1 MQPVDGAVDGSP
13 AVGSGEPDGDEP
25 VGEAP
30 AIARGVSWRP
40 ERVGVFDGEV
50 GAGELVVLRQ
60 RPDDQVVDREDHTGP
75 RRLEFPPYIAQ
86 RDLAG
91 SYSMRWA
98 TPRHRWPAR

>member
-1 MQPVDGAVDGSP
+1 VQAVDGAVDGFP

-50 GAGELVVLRQ
+50 GAENWS
-60 RPDDQVVDREDHTGP
+60 
-75 RRLEFPPYIAQ
+75 YC
-86 RDLAG
+86 G
-91 SYSMRWA
+91 S
-98 TPRHRWPAR
+98 ARMIR